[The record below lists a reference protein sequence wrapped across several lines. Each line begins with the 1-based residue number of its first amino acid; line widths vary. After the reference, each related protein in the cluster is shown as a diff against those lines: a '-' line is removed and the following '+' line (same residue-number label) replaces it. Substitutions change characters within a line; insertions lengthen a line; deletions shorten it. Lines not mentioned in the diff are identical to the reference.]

1 MKILHTSDL
10 HLGKRV
16 NEESMLD
23 DQKYILSQI
32 EAIVREEKP
41 DVILIAGDV
50 YQTST
55 PAAEAVTLL
64 NEFVNNL
71 HTLCK
76 HVFLISGNH
85 DSAERLSFGA
95 EIMSQNGVHFSKMFN
110 REPQKVSVSDQFGAV
125 NIYMLPFITPIDVR
139 AVFKDELEQKGE
151 QIDSYDA
158 AVKKA
163 IDAMHPD
170 YTQRN
175 ILVAHQYIKNG
186 ERCDGEDSI
195 GGVDEVDAA
204 IVKDFDYVA
213 LGHLHRSQY
222 MQYPHIRYSGSP
234 LKYSFSEVNNK
245 KGLTIIELNEKGN
258 IVIRERELIPL
269 HDWKDLRGTYD
280 ELMSES
286 FYKGKGYESTYVRIT
301 LTDEDDIVEAVKK
314 LRGVYPLLLDLQYDN
329 TRTQH
334 NAGAVFAEN
343 IKEKTDME
351 LVSEFFEKQNGQPM
365 NSEQTE
371 LVDKLINEINKSI
384 L

>member
-1 MKILHTSDL
+1 M
-10 HLGKRV
+10 
-16 NEESMLD
+16 
-23 DQKYILSQI
+23 
-32 EAIVREEKP
+32 
-41 DVILIAGDV
+41 
-50 YQTST
+50 
-55 PAAEAVTLL
+55 
-64 NEFVNNL
+64 
-71 HTLCK
+71 
-76 HVFLISGNH
+76 FLISGNH

-95 EIMSQNGVHFSKMFN
+95 EIMSQNGVYFSKMFN

-139 AVFKDELEQKGE
+139 AVFKDDLEQTGE

-195 GGVDEVDAA
+195 GGVDDVDAA

-245 KGLTIIELNEKGN
+245 KGLAIIELNEKGN

-334 NAGAVFAEN
+334 NAGAVFADN

-371 LVDKLINEINKSI
+371 LVDKLIIEINKSI